1 MRADGLPVKDL
12 NDFAH
17 VHPDQW
23 ETERE
28 AIEDAF
34 SFAAGSPQ
42 EDSAAD
48 REWDAIATQEETI
61 WSRES

>member
-1 MRADGLPVKDL
+1 MRADGLPINDL

-23 ETERE
+23 EAERE
-28 AIEDAF
+28 AIEEAF

-42 EDSAAD
+42 EGDSGVD
-48 REWDAIATQEETI
+48 DIPERDAIAAQ
-61 WSRES
+61 